1 MKKSQSFTVTELISS
16 LLIFIIGIILITKSS
31 MVINLL
37 SWVLGGI
44 LVVIGIIKVIF
55 YSCNKKNNIDS
66 SSLISGILMVAGGSI
81 LLIFPNIIDITIRII
96 FGGWILFT
104 GINRLV
110 FAFAIYNID
119 RNGFKTFLITS
130 IIMVISGILIL
141 ISFYELIGVL
151 LVIYS
156 VAEIVNYIYFNCK
169 KENYSS
175 VYNYDEKGKD
185 NRKQKQIKQEIKEKE
200 AIDAVIDQ

>member
-1 MKKSQSFTVTELISS
+1 MKKTQSFTVMQLISS
-16 LLIFIIGIILITKSS
+16 LVIFIIGIILITKSS

-37 SWVLGGI
+37 SWIIGGI
-44 LVVIGIIKVIF
+44 LVVVGIIKVIL
-55 YSCNKKNNIDS
+55 YSCNRKNNIDS
-66 SSLISGILMVAGGSI
+66 SSLISGILMITGGAI

-130 IIMVISGILIL
+130 IIMVIAGILVL
-141 ISFYELIGVL
+141 ISFYGLIGIL

-156 VAEIVNYIYFNCK
+156 IAEIVNYIYYNCK
-169 KENYSS
+169 KENYSTIYTYEGS
-175 VYNYDEKGKD
+175 SKD
-185 NRKQKQIKQEIKEKE
+185 NTKQKQIRQEIKEKE